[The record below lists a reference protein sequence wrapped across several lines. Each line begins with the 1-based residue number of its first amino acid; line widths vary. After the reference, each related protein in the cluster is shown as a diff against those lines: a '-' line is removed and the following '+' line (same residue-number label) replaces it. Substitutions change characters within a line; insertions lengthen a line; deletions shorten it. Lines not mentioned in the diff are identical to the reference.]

1 MKRSWW
7 IWSSLVAS
15 LVALGFFA
23 GRPESIAAT
32 VGQELVILALVTCA
46 LFVWLGGSRKGDQQ
60 QSEGSVSLDNE

>member
-1 MKRSWW
+1 M
-7 IWSSLVAS
+7 AS
-15 LVALGFFA
+15 LAALGFFA

-60 QSEGSVSLDNE
+60 QSEGSVSLDND